1 MEAPGAAVPG
11 SIELFLRARSMGR
24 GIVSGKVCESQEIS
38 LFACAPARPSPR
50 AWPGTAAC

>member
-24 GIVSGKVCESQEIS
+24 GIVSGK
-38 LFACAPARPSPR
+38 
-50 AWPGTAAC
+50 TNY